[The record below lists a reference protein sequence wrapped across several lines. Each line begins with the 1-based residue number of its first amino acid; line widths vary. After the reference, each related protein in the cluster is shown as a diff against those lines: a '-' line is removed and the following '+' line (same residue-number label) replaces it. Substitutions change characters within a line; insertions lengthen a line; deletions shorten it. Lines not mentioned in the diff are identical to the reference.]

1 MSKIPITVEVLT
13 FNNQSTIAKTLESVR
28 DFDEILALD
37 GGSADGTIEILRSY
51 GARILPQFPGALGP
65 RPISDFSAVRN
76 RGLAVARHAWFLFVD
91 SDEMLTP
98 EIVHEIGEIVVSPYP
113 AFRIWN
119 VPRKYMIAGEVMEC
133 SATYPNAQ
141 PRFFH
146 RDYVE
151 GFAKPIHERIMPRP
165 GVASGTLKNFMLVP
179 LAAPRELWAK
189 WRRYLELEEK
199 RWGEMSRAEAVR
211 KVAHAAKPIILYAL
225 RLPKLLFCGGRA
237 LPLSY
242 ELLYQRYNF
251 VLFFRL
257 LRRII

>member
-13 FNNQSTIAKTLESVR
+13 FNNQSTIAKTLESV
-28 DFDEILALD
+28 
-37 GGSADGTIEILRSY
+37 
-51 GARILPQFPGALGP
+51 
-65 RPISDFSAVRN
+65 
-76 RGLAVARHAWFLFVD
+76 
-91 SDEMLTP
+91 
-98 EIVHEIGEIVVSPYP
+98 GEIVVSPYP

-179 LAAPRELWAK
+179 LAAPRGLWAK

-199 RWGEMSRAEAVR
+199 
-211 KVAHAAKPIILYAL
+211 H
-225 RLPKLLFCGGRA
+225 
-237 LPLSY
+237 
-242 ELLYQRYNF
+242 
-251 VLFFRL
+251 
-257 LRRII
+257 